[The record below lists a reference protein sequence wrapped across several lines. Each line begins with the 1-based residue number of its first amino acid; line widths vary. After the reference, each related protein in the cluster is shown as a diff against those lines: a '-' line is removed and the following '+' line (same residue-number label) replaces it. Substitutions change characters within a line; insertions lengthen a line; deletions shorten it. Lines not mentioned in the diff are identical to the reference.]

1 MKKNILTALILLLLI
16 ACQEEENAPDTQ
28 TDASELIARTWR
40 VQAVTMDDVEENAAA
55 YSSYRFTFSQ
65 DQTYRFLMPDEL
77 TGTWELTSNNNLLI
91 LDRGADQEQ
100 TVRVLSLSAEALSLE
115 FSVEDEKIGLSKI
128 LYELVP

>member
-1 MKKNILTALILLLLI
+1 MKKNILTALLLLLLI
-16 ACQEEENAPDTQ
+16 ACQEEDNAPDTQ

-77 TGTWELTSNNNLLI
+77 IGTWELSSNNNLLV
-91 LDRGADQEQ
+91 LDRGTDREQ

>member
-1 MKKNILTALILLLLI
+1 MKKNILTALLLLLLI
-16 ACQEEENAPDTQ
+16 ACQEEDNAPDTQ